1 MADNRKISI
10 LLKEKVV
17 HEDSLFVTKG
27 RDMNKLFLLEEVK
40 ELVRIDDN
48 IEVLDRDNEK
58 FIPKDAPLLN
68 EIEPTSK
75 PR

>member
-58 FIPKDAPLLN
+58 FIPKDAPFLLF
-68 EIEPTSK
+68 
-75 PR
+75 

>member
-48 IEVLDRDNEK
+48 IEVLV
-58 FIPKDAPLLN
+58 
-68 EIEPTSK
+68 
-75 PR
+75 